1 MENKKNSN
9 IDWEKVMKEADDMLD
24 VQERLNEQLREQSN
38 EEHDYNKQL
47 ERARK
52 YADEIGMKK
61 VEITDKK
68 RK

>member
-9 IDWEKVMKEADDMLD
+9 IDWDKVMKEADDMLD
-24 VQERLNEQLREQSN
+24 VQEKLNEQLREQSN
-38 EEHDYNKQL
+38 EEHDYNKQF